1 MYQNYKNELY
11 RLDWELVKEMK
22 KQHLLTSYIYKKNK
36 ERGLC

>member
-1 MYQNYKNELY
+1 
-11 RLDWELVKEMK
+11 VKEMK